1 MCPSSYPASRVNKDS
16 EGQETGVAGSLNL
29 QQNATLSTQP
39 ISSFDWS
46 PDKEGLA
53 VCTSFDQQLRV
64 VIVTKLKTIWW
75 RTTSTAS
82 LLGTFFWVCVVFFG
96 GFLRE
101 RASSCWFVRSVEKGT
116 WREEFSWCNS
126 RHVWSD
132 GMREREREKRER
144 KRGER
149 ERGERERECECVCE
163 SGCMCMQL
171 ILCSGLA
178 SYFHKHGTHMY
189 VYTLV

>member
-64 VIVTKLKTIWW
+64 VIVTKLKTI
-75 RTTSTAS
+75 
-82 LLGTFFWVCVVFFG
+82 
-96 GFLRE
+96 
-101 RASSCWFVRSVEKGT
+101 
-116 WREEFSWCNS
+116 
-126 RHVWSD
+126 
-132 GMREREREKRER
+132 
-144 KRGER
+144 
-149 ERGERERECECVCE
+149 
-163 SGCMCMQL
+163 
-171 ILCSGLA
+171 
-178 SYFHKHGTHMY
+178 
-189 VYTLV
+189 